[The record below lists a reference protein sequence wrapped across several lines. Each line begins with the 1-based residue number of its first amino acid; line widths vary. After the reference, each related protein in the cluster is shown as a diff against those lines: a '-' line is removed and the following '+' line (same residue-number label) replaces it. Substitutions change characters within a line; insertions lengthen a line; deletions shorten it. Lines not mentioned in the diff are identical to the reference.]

1 MGWYLRKSLKIGL
14 LRLNLSK
21 SGLGASVGVKGLR
34 VGTGPRGKYLHA
46 GREGL
51 YYRESLES
59 KRNSAGGMGLPE
71 NAPTEFN
78 GSKEDQLAAAR
89 WARINARAEQLG
101 DARRDDTGRGFFS
114 AFIAGLFGGLMRG
127 R

>member
-1 MGWYLRKSLKIGL
+1 MGWYLRKSLKLGP
-14 LRLNLSK
+14 LRINLSK

-51 YYRESLES
+51 YYRRSLES
-59 KRNSAGGMGLPE
+59 KGDSASEASPILDE
-71 NAPTEFN
+71 SAAFK
-78 GSKEDQLAAAR
+78 GSREDQLAAAR
-89 WARINARAEQLG
+89 WARINARAEHLG
-101 DARRDDTGRGFFS
+101 SSPRSVSGGGFLS
-114 AFIAGLFGGLMRG
+114 AFFAGLFGGLMRG